1 MYKKDSLRK
10 MVADLHST
18 VYGSVEDRFNE
29 TNYYDGYYEDALKI
43 YTELIKDLLR
53 K

>member
-1 MYKKDSLRK
+1 MYKKESLRK
-10 MVADLHST
+10 MIADLHST

-29 TNYYDGYYEDALKI
+29 TNYYDGYYEDALQK
-43 YTELIKDLLR
+43 YTELIKDLLL